1 MELQYENDWWLSNS
15 HRDNP
20 DSLPSFLGE
29 NEAKKG
35 CTITQIGDNVFAA
48 VLWVFIIYILLFLYD
63 YINVDSVY
71 LLVLFYI
78 TSKLSVSFYLLKW
91 KKERSGKKAGGE
103 ALEKLEKQLRERAET
118 LGLSVEQKSKAMK
131 QRDRKVSF
139 TVFAF

>member
-1 MELQYENDWWLSNS
+1 M
-15 HRDNP
+15 
-20 DSLPSFLGE
+20 F
-29 NEAKKG
+29 
-35 CTITQIGDNVFAA
+35 C
-48 VLWVFIIYILLFLYD
+48 
-63 YINVDSVY
+63 
-71 LLVLFYI
+71 I